1 MIISAE
7 IKRRRILE
15 RCRHAFLKWI
25 DDDEENVERLVSQKP
40 KPVNSLHGTSLG
52 GDGGN
57 DNDCDDNGLRRTLV
71 SPDSAI
77 TSSLNVDVIEI
88 PQGKHLVQNYSIGV
102 ECYYVIQGSGIC
114 FLNGTD
120 EYNMCEGEAFV
131 LDPGK

>member
-1 MIISAE
+1 MIISTE

-25 DDDEENVERLVSQKP
+25 EDDEENAEHSVSQKP
-40 KPVNSLHGTSLG
+40 KPVKSLHGTSLVS
-52 GDGGN
+52 DGG
-57 DNDCDDNGLRRTLV
+57 NDCDDNGLRRTLV
-71 SPDSAI
+71 SPDSTI
-77 TSSLNVDVIEI
+77 TSSLNVDILEI

-120 EYNMCEGEAFV
+120 ENSMCEGEAFV
-131 LDPGK
+131 LEPGK